1 MKSKKLLTPV
11 LCLMVGI
18 SIGTHATN
26 NTQPIVINAHD
37 GKNNVSQFNSSQ
49 VEFYDNMVTNVESVE
64 IYDSS
69 KLTTDILTNRNGKI
83 IIEKVI
89 GEVTNNKLDGKILNC
104 KVDSGDYISYQRVD
118 GAKKGDKIVTYFI
131 YNPFTNVEDD
141 VMNRMDFIIDCNSI

>member
-1 MKSKKLLTPV
+1 MKSKKLLTPA

-26 NTQPIVINAHD
+26 NTQPTVINAHD
-37 GKNNVSQFNSSQ
+37 GKFHNSQI
-49 VEFYDNMVTNVESVE
+49 EFYDNMVTNVKSIE

-69 KLTTDILTNRNGKI
+69 KLTQDILTHRNGKI
-83 IIEKVI
+83 IVEKVI

-104 KVDSGDYISYQRVD
+104 KVDSGDYISYKRVEN
-118 GAKKGDKIVTYFI
+118 AKKGDKIVTYFI

-141 VMNRMDFIIDCNSI
+141 VMNRMDFIIDCNAI